1 MSGTVGPRRES
12 IFNRFSFEFDGT
24 SDYVDMGNPASL
36 QITGNMS
43 ISLWFKR
50 SSLKTSSNYVLIGK
64 DGVNALTRAYMVQ
77 VNSVTNKVRFIIW
90 KSATAYVCESSTVVT
105 DDVWYH
111 VLALNDGTDL
121 KLYINGALETTNAG
135 AGGTM
140 DNGIIDFNIGR
151 RDAGGNSGYWKGNID
166 EVGIW
171 NSVINISDVW
181 DGSGKPF
188 DISSSNPISWWRMGE
203 ESTYSNPGGSG
214 NWTLTDQGSGGNDGT
229 SSGMDENNRVLDTP

>member
-1 MSGTVGPRRES
+1 MSSTTGPRPS
-12 IFNRFSFEFDGT
+12 TIFNRYSFDFDGT
-24 SDYVDMGNPASL
+24 DDYVDMGNPTSL

-50 SSLKTSSNYVLIGK
+50 SSLKTSSNYMLVGK

-90 KSATAYVCESSTVVT
+90 KSASAYFCESSTVVT

-111 VLALNDGTDL
+111 VLAVNDGTDL
-121 KLYINGALETTNAG
+121 KLYINGTLETTNAG

-140 DNGIIDFNIGR
+140 DNGITDFNIGR

-166 EVGIW
+166 EVAVW
-171 NSVINISDVW
+171 NSDQ
-181 DGSGKPF
+181 SGAVTAIYNGDKPK
-188 DISSSNPISWWRMGE
+188 DLSGLSPLSWWRMGDE
-203 ESTYSNPGGSG
+203 ATYDGS
-214 NWTLTDQGSGGNDGT
+214 NWTLTDQGSGGNNGT
-229 SSGMDENNRVLDTP
+229 STNMTEDSRKIATPNF